1 VRPRSLRARLVGAA
15 ALATLVAVAL
25 LGVTVELALNH
36 ELRSSLDHSLR
47 QRAVDVARLS
57 ASAPAL
63 LNTPGS
69 LDAPLGGRQLSVE
82 VVDRQS
88 RIVARSASLGG
99 RLLPAGKL
107 LRDAI
112 AHGRSGFRDEHLGK
126 EPIRLRIVPVAD
138 TGGPAAGGAVLVASS
153 TSEIEDTLGSLRRL
167 IALFA
172 LGAAL
177 LGALAAAVLTGRG
190 LRPLRRLSDAAGRI
204 EQTGDPSQRLPD
216 APARDELGEL
226 SQTLNRMLATLE
238 RARATERRFLAD
250 ASHELRTPL
259 TSLRGNAAYIA
270 RHGADAEALADLE
283 ADAARLGRLLDDLL
297 ALEREQAAQRP
308 REPVRLDELV
318 ARVVQDEP
326 GVDVEACEPAA
337 VTGERGALER
347 ALTNLIENARVHG
360 PADGRIAVA
369 LRARGDRVLLSV
381 SDEGAG
387 IPVGDVD
394 HAVQRFWRG
403 AAAGG
408 RPGSGLGLAIVDA
421 TVARHGGRLTIEG
434 PRFTLDLPA
443 LKDFSR
449 SPGTLTSA
457 SHENEVRT

>member
-36 ELRSSLDHSLR
+36 ELRSSLDRTLL

-57 ASAPAL
+57 VSAPAL
-63 LNTPGS
+63 LTAPGS

-82 VVDRQS
+82 VVDRQG

-99 RLLPAGKL
+99 RLLPGGKL

-112 AHGRSGFRDEHLGK
+112 VRGRSGYRDTHLGK

-153 TSEIEDTLGSLRRL
+153 TSEIEDTLDSLRRL

-172 LGAAL
+172 IGAAL
-177 LGALAAAVLTGRG
+177 LGALAAAYLTGRG

-238 RARATERRFLAD
+238 RARETERRFLAD

-270 RHGADAEALADLE
+270 RHGTDAEALADLE

-318 ARVVQDEP
+318 AEVARDDPAVE
-326 GVDVEACEPAA
+326 VEASEPVA
-337 VTGERGALER
+337 VAGERGALQR
-347 ALTNLIENARVHG
+347 ALSNLIENARVHG
-360 PADGRIAVA
+360 PEGGRITVAV
-369 LRARGDRVLLSV
+369 RPQGDRALLSV

-387 IPVGDVD
+387 VAVADVG

-403 AAAGG
+403 AAVGG
-408 RPGSGLGLAIVDA
+408 RSGSGLGLAIVDA
-421 TVARHGGRLTIEG
+421 TAVRHAGRLTIEG
-434 PRFTLDLPA
+434 SRFTLDLPA
-443 LKDFSR
+443 LKDFSSSR
-449 SPGTLTSA
+449 GTFPSD